1 MEAIGSDLRK
11 ALEVLF
17 CNAPGKKRIVVLY
30 G

>member
-17 CNAPGKKRIVVLY
+17 CNAPGENRIPMLY